1 MCKEASV
8 VFTFLSP
15 YSLDFNPIEESF
27 AQLKAWIKKNREMAA
42 QFDNY
47 EDFLHFGLK
56 TWQNIVK
63 KHFSWARIG
72 CMGPRDDDDMDDD
85 YQDDEM
91 N

>member
-1 MCKEASV
+1 MCADAGVELAY
-8 VFTFLSP
+8 LPP
-15 YSLDFNPIEESF
+15 YSPDFNPIEESF

-47 EDFLHFGLK
+47 EDFLRFGLE
-56 TWQNIVK
+56 TLQNIVK
-63 KHFSWARIG
+63 KHFSRARIG